1 MKTHDAG
8 VRCRK
13 SITSHYSKNQKIPLK
28 NPDPSRLLKNQTRD
42 QPRPYSTSEPS
53 TWCNCPQH
61 LSLPA
66 SSHPVHCSHLSHL
79 SGPGGMRLFSPTRWR
94 RVGSQQRPRA
104 ARIRLA
110 FRRSSRQLGE
120 RQESAVGSVNPTKA
134 CSTKGCKNGAT
145 TIDGG
150 YLPQKTKPELGT
162 CKRHVTGERLRPTA
176 VCRWRKGRCG
186 SGSVCEGKQ
195 LPLCVSSAAQATG
208 KSRAQ
213 DSTVTCRSTG
223 QCWHQQLSRQ
233 QERQAGGRSG
243 TRLRKCWRELSSGD
257 SVWAGGY
264 HVPIP
269 DQRTWL

>member
-1 MKTHDAG
+1 MVQLPTA
-8 VRCRK
+8 
-13 SITSHYSKNQKIPLK
+13 SLP
-28 NPDPSRLLKNQTRD
+28 PRLLAPSPLQPFKSSFWSRGHAALQPHTMQTGGV
-42 QPRPYSTSEPS
+42 
-53 TWCNCPQH
+53 
-61 LSLPA
+61 PA
-66 SSHPVHCSHLSHL
+66 ETKSS
-79 SGPGGMRLFSPTRWR
+79 
-94 RVGSQQRPRA
+94 
-104 ARIRLA
+104 RIRLA
-110 FRRSSRQLGE
+110 FRRSSRQPGE
-120 RQESAVGSVNPTKA
+120 RQESAVGPVNPTNA
-134 CSTKGCKNGAT
+134 RSTKGCKNGTT

-162 CKRHVTGERLRPTA
+162 CKRHATGERLRTTA
-176 VCRWRKGRCG
+176 VCRRRKGRCG

-243 TRLRKCWRELSSGD
+243 TRLRKCWRELISGD

-269 DQRTWL
+269 VQRTWI